1 MERDRNGGISVRS
14 IWGAGI
20 GFVIALSLVTAAP
33 ARAASTKCAN
43 VEAQNKSGTESVG
56 AQRIRARGTTCRS
69 ARHIAK
75 VAAHEAL
82 VRGERHVRKTIDGFH
97 VVVQASDCASCAPEW
112 PATATKPGAR
122 VTFVLL
128 GGA

>member
-1 MERDRNGGISVRS
+1 M
-14 IWGAGI
+14 GA
-20 GFVIALSLVTAAP
+20 TA
-33 ARAASTKCAN
+33 
-43 VEAQNKSGTESVG
+43 
-56 AQRIRARGTTCRS
+56 TTSCRT

-75 VAAHEAL
+75 VAAKEAL
-82 VRGERHVRKTIDGFH
+82 VKGERHVPKTIDGFH
-97 VVVQASDCASCAPEW
+97 VVVQVTDCASCTPAW